1 MKTISV
7 SEFRK
12 NIKKYADIASSE
24 RVIVNRGEGRAF
36 AIVPIEALED
46 TGYSPEFVQR
56 ILDAEKSVENGEFSK
71 ISDTKNIWRDI
82 V

>member
-1 MKTISV
+1 MKMISV

-36 AIVPIEALED
+36 ANVPIDALED
-46 TGYSPEFVQR
+46 TGYSPEFVKS
-56 ILDAEKSVENGEFSK
+56 ILDAEKSVDSGDFTRV
-71 ISDTKNIWRDI
+71 SDTKNIWRDI